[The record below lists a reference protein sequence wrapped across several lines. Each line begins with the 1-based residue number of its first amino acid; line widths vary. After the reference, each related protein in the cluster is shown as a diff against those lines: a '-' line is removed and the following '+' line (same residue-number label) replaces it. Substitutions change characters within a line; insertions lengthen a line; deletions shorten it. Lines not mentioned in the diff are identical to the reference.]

1 MSQSSET
8 GTMSSGD
15 FGDEDIHDGWQPI
28 RRRHNDNDD
37 EHDFVFPWRTET
49 SYTGMNP
56 PHVPHRHAA

>member
-1 MSQSSET
+1 MSQSYET
-8 GTMSSGD
+8 EATSSSD
-15 FGDEDIHDGWQPI
+15 DDIHDGWQPI